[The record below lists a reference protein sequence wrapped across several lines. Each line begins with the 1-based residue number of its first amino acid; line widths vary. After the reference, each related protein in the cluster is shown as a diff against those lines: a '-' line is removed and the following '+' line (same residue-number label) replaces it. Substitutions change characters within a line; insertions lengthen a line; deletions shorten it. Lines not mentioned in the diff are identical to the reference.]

1 MFEKFIEKYDFLVDS
16 KFHHI
21 GIGINNIS
29 NFDEKMVKN
38 KIYDPIQ
45 KVNVYFIKLSDLLLE
60 FVEPADENSPVSNS
74 LKNNLNYFHI
84 CFETN
89 NFFNLKKKFLDL
101 KIRQISKP
109 VSAVAFSKR
118 KIVWFKS
125 HTLGLIEMII
135 NE

>member
-1 MFEKFIEKYDFLVDS
+1 MYKDLISKYNFGDS
-16 KFHHI
+16 CKFHHL
-21 GIGINNIS
+21 GIGINKIS
-29 NFDEKMVKN
+29 SFDQNLIEK

-45 KVNVYFIKLSDLLLE
+45 KVNVYFFYMNDFLIE

-84 CFETN
+84 CFSTN
-89 NFFNLKKKFLDL
+89 EFEILKNKFLNM
-101 KIRQISKP
+101 KIRQISQP
-109 VSAVAFSKR
+109 VPAIAFANK

-125 HTLGLIEMII
+125 KELGIIEIII